1 MRIIRTHNITTYAH
15 RDYSNNGSPMIIS
28 RSEAKTCIDRFN
40 AKYKAGKITAGERE
54 IFTRITALRTVPI
67 S

>member
-1 MRIIRTHNITTYAH
+1 MRTTHSHNVTTYAH

-28 RSEAKTCIDRFN
+28 RSEAKEKIDRFN

>member
-1 MRIIRTHNITTYAH
+1 MRIIHTHNVTTHAH
-15 RDYSNNGSPMIIS
+15 RDYANNGSPLIIS
-28 RSEAKTCIDRFN
+28 RSEAKVRIDGFN

-54 IFTRITALRTVPI
+54 IFTRLTALRAVPV

>member
-1 MRIIRTHNITTYAH
+1 MRIIHTHNISTYPR

-28 RSEAKTCIDRFN
+28 RSEAKQAIDKFN

>member
-1 MRIIRTHNITTYAH
+1 
-15 RDYSNNGSPMIIS
+15 MIIS
-28 RSEAKTCIDRFN
+28 RSEAKEKIDRFN